1 MRRARLIAACGL
13 VVLTGCAAQM
23 GSVKDMDAAMGERL
37 AQGLEGA
44 GSGPAEAGAAV
55 RIDAG
60 FPEALRGAVL
70 ASEGYQTAQAFEAEA
85 LAGIGVAA
93 SIRRPQLAANST
105 VGGLREGDPV
115 SKTTTGAAGDIT
127 LSQLVYDG
135 GASGGA
141 INRATAAALAAQAD
155 RLDRGNIIALEA
167 ARAWAD
173 YWMATERL
181 VLLKRKTG
189 DLGDLMDQMDRMAA
203 NGMLDRAAVERARR
217 QYLDIQMER
226 TGLEAS
232 RAEAAVRFEQYFQRA
247 PEHVMRPADLVT
259 VQMARA
265 RATEWKSAPALKRTV
280 AELFAAQGA
289 AKEARSAF
297 RPKVSLQAGV
307 ISPIDQDDTTDVTA
321 GLRLQYVFGDGGRR
335 KALLEAAEKRVE
347 ALEAQL
353 TDAQRI
359 AKAEMDGALVRLDAL
374 ERSMPL
380 VAQKIKLT
388 KSEAE
393 TARSQIATG
402 QANLQQLISAE
413 IENYRACDQQ
423 IQMQAERLVL
433 LLTLA
438 GRTGYLS
445 ELIGLTP

>member
-1 MRRARLIAACGL
+1 MRRARLLAACGL
-13 VVLTGCAAQM
+13 VVLAGCAAQTD
-23 GSVKDMDAAMGERL
+23 SVGDMDAAMGERL

-44 GSGPAEAGAAV
+44 GSGRAEAGTAV
-55 RIDAG
+55 TIAAG
-60 FPEALRGAVL
+60 FPDALRSAVL

-85 LAGIGVAA
+85 FAGIGVATSA
-93 SIRRPQLAANST
+93 RRAQLSANAT
-105 VGGLREGDPV
+105 LGALREGDPV
-115 SKTTTGAAGDIT
+115 SETTTGAAGDVT
-127 LSQLVYDG
+127 LSQLLYDG

-155 RLDRGNIIALEA
+155 RLDRGNMIALEA

-173 YWMATERL
+173 YWMASERL
-181 VLLKRKTG
+181 ALLQRKTG

-203 NGMLDRAAVERARR
+203 NGMLDRAAVENARR
-217 QYLDIQMER
+217 QYLDIQLER
-226 TGLEAS
+226 TGLEAA
-232 RAEAAVRFEQYFQRA
+232 RAEAAVRFEQYYKQA
-247 PEHVMRPADLVT
+247 PGKVGRPSELVS

-265 RATEWKSAPALKRTV
+265 RAAEWKSAPALKRTV

-289 AKEARSAF
+289 AEEARSAF

-307 ISPIDQDDTTDVTA
+307 MSPMDQDDTTDVTA

-335 KALLEAAEKRVE
+335 KAQLEAAEKRVE

-359 AKAEMDGALVRLDAL
+359 AKAEMGGAIVRLDAL

-423 IQMQAERLVL
+423 IQMQAEKLTL
-433 LLTLA
+433 LLTVA
-438 GRTGYLS
+438 GRTGYLT
-445 ELIGLTP
+445 EVIGLTP

>member
-1 MRRARLIAACGL
+1 MRRARHLAACGL
-13 VVLTGCAAQM
+13 FVLAGCAVEKT
-23 GSVKDMDAAMGERL
+23 SVSTMDAAMRERL
-37 AQGLEGA
+37 AQGLEA
-44 GSGPAEAGAAV
+44 PKATEANSGGTV
-55 RIDAG
+55 TLTAG
-60 FPEALRGAVL
+60 FSEALRSAV
-70 ASEGYQTAQAFEAEA
+70 AANEGYRTAEAYEAEA
-85 LAGIGVAA
+85 MAGVGVATSA
-93 SIRRPQLAANST
+93 RRPQLSANAT
-105 VGGLREGDPV
+105 LGALREGDPV
-115 SKTTTGAAGDIT
+115 SDTTSGAAGDVT

-135 GASGGA
+135 GATGGT

-155 RLDRGNIIALEA
+155 RLDRGNMIALEG

-173 YWMATERL
+173 YWMASERL
-181 VLLKRKTG
+181 ALLHRKTG

-203 NGMLDRAAVERARR
+203 NGMLDRAAVENARR
-217 QYLDIQMER
+217 QYLDIQLER
-226 TGLEAS
+226 TGLEAA
-232 RAEAAVRFEQYFQRA
+232 RAEAAVRFEQYFQQNPGKVA
-247 PEHVMRPADLVT
+247 RPSDLVT
-259 VQMARA
+259 VQIARA
-265 RATEWKSAPALKRTV
+265 RAAEWKSAPALKRTV

-289 AKEARSAF
+289 ADEARAAF

-307 ISPIDQDDTTDVTA
+307 MSPMDREDTTDVTA
-321 GLRLQYVFGDGGRR
+321 GLRVQYVFGDGGRR
-335 KALLEAAEKRVE
+335 KSQLEAAEKRVE

-359 AKAEMDGALVRLDAL
+359 AKAEMQGAIVRLDAL

-423 IQMQAERLVL
+423 IQMQAEKIVL
-433 LLTLA
+433 LMTIA
-438 GRTGYLS
+438 GRTGYLT
-445 ELIGLTP
+445 EVIGLKP